1 MRLAVVMLTSA
12 AWLGSVAVTAR
23 AADVRA
29 AWSTYLRAGPGP
41 DFAVIDEV
49 EHDQPMT
56 VLGCRDKWC
65 AVQYGRAAGY
75 VDASALPG
83 GGLPWPAEGA
93 PTTACFAAG
102 QQGYRGQEPTRFCHH
117 R

>member
-1 MRLAVVMLTSA
+1 MRLVSAMLFMAVWVVGA
-12 AWLGSVAVTAR
+12 P
-23 AADVRA
+23 VRA
-29 AWSTYLRAGPGP
+29 AETQAVWSTFLRSGPGP

-49 EHDQPMT
+49 EHGQPVI

-75 VDASALPG
+75 VDANALPG

-102 QQGYRGQEPTRFCHH
+102 QQGYRGLEPTRFCQD
-117 R
+117 RR